1 MVRRRCPAAREPSQ
15 NEYEREHE
23 ETIRKNL
30 RRIEEFGISGLS
42 LALNSLLRENN
53 FKGGSLGRK
62 RKRSGRHACRGEGSD
77 LSDSIPEVEEPDN
90 TNLEEML
97 IPLAIE
103 GPVRTGRRK
112 VCVNK
117 RKTSGAMAPGG
128 RHSKRVRSIPPT
140 EVTPG
145 ASTRL
150 PKRLQTSAPCE
161 KPVQEE
167 LPQVAE
173 YTSGD
178 DNVVQQE
185 LLVVVENTSGDDNV
199 NNHSSPL
206 RDWSYEYD
214 EDHDDAPDLNKVE
227 TGWNNDSG
235 QLESRTEAPTQR
247 VGSRNARPPIR
258 GILLDKMTKAIG
270 RRIPISVAEGN
281 TKPYESVQAT
291 KFASEAGV
299 IVRSQVPIF
308 PHWKDY
314 KEETKHFEGFVGSL
328 SRRYKLKQKHFVG
341 VPANEIP
348 TTSLFS
354 YMTDL
359 QWCKL
364 VDKWSTAHNKPPLLS
379 VDMVSKVLSQ
389 NNSNTTFLKN
399 AGIPTTSSKY
409 QSAGKEALRQELAS
423 EKQGSAVLHQ

>member
-1 MVRRRCPAAREPSQ
+1 MPCSKSGIHILIPVTNMLEPSQ

-30 RRIEEFGISGLS
+30 RRIEEFGI
-42 LALNSLLRENN
+42 
-53 FKGGSLGRK
+53 
-62 RKRSGRHACRGEGSD
+62 
-77 LSDSIPEVEEPDN
+77 SDSIPEVEEPDN

-328 SRRYKLKQKHFVG
+328 SGRLAIDRRDKATTDACRRYKLKQKHFVG

-364 VDKWSTAHNKPPLLS
+364 VDKWSTAHNKAIS
-379 VDMVSKVLSQ
+379 DQ
-389 NNSNTTFLKN
+389 NK
-399 AGIPTTSSKY
+399 
-409 QSAGKEALRQELAS
+409 
-423 EKQGSAVLHQ
+423 